1 MLDENGSKETEY
13 FQGKIYGLT
22 MQLSLSFRPT
32 SFSVVIVRNT
42 FLCQRA

>member
-22 MQLSLSFRPT
+22 MLVSLSFRPT
-32 SFSVVIVRNT
+32 SFLVI
-42 FLCQRA
+42 FLKTPFLSRV